1 MPLSFVI
8 HIGRHTNQSKAKQI
22 KDSFHIA
29 KPAIRRKKKLGKGQ
43 KTLIDSSSMRK
54 LCPNF
59 DKVNGLETVLEVPI
73 PEDMWTG
80 IGSSGFNRWQNLQA
94 LMRAQFSSDKP
105 SHLSTSS
112 IHEFFALLK
121 LVGSPLIPL
130 QVQSDHT
137 LTRPLKD
144 SSIEALSA
152 NYIVKQY
159 IAAIGGISSLDSL
172 KSMYAMGQVK
182 MSGSEMRQGDDRIQP
197 IGKAEVGGFVLWQ
210 KNPDLWHF
218 ELVVS
223 GFKVNAGSD
232 GKVAWTQS
240 SYQPCHA
247 NKGPPRPLRRF
258 FQGLDPRCTANLFL
272 HAICVGEKTISNE
285 DCFMLK
291 LETAPDI
298 LQGQNTSH
306 TEIIRHIV
314 WGYFSQRTGLLV
326 KFEDIKLVK
335 VKAAEGDDPIFWET
349 SIESVI
355 EDYKY
360 IDGIKIAHGGKTVA
374 IFHRYST
381 TQNHKRRIEE
391 TWRIEEVDF
400 NIGGLS
406 MDFFLPPSDV
416 KRE

>member
-8 HIGRHTNQSKAKQI
+8 HIGRNTNQSKAKQI

-29 KPAIRRKKKLGKGQ
+29 KLAIRRKKKLRKGQ

-59 DKVNGLETVLEVPI
+59 DKVNGSETVLEVPI

-80 IGSSGFNRWQNLQA
+80 IGSSGSNRWQNLRA

-105 SHLSTSS
+105 PHLFTSS
-112 IHEFFALLK
+112 IHEFIALLK

-144 SSIEALSA
+144 YSFEALSA

-159 IAAIGGISSLDSL
+159 ITAIGVISSLDSL

-182 MSGSEMRQGDDRIQP
+182 MFGSEMRQGEDRIQL
-197 IGKAEVGGFVLWQ
+197 IGKAEVGGFVLWP

-223 GFKVNAGSD
+223 GFKVSAGSD
-232 GKVAWTQS
+232 GK
-240 SYQPCHA
+240 
-247 NKGPPRPLRRF
+247 
-258 FQGLDPRCTANLFL
+258 GLDRRCMTNLFL
-272 HAICVGEKTISNE
+272 HAIYVGEKTISNE

-291 LETAPDI
+291 LETAQEI

-326 KFEDIKLVK
+326 KFEDTKLVK
-335 VKAAEGDDPIFWET
+335 VKATEGDDPVFWET

-355 EDYKY
+355 ED
-360 IDGIKIAHGGKTVA
+360 
-374 IFHRYST
+374 
-381 TQNHKRRIEE
+381 
-391 TWRIEEVDF
+391 
-400 NIGGLS
+400 
-406 MDFFLPPSDV
+406 
-416 KRE
+416 